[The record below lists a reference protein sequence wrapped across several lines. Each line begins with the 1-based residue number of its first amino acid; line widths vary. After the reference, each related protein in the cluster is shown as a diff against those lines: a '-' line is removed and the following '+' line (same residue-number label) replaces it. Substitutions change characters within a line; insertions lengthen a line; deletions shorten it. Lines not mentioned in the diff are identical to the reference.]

1 MFDYKVLNYAV
12 GFPNELGWSSY
23 NVRKR
28 TSYLADM
35 SIITGYKLVQ
45 EWSHPK
51 ETKYI
56 ITIHGIEVLNQ
67 LRNSRYSK
75 DLLIS
80 SKRLEILTIILII
93 FTAILI
99 ATKPLYVSLDV
110 LVIVIFI
117 FILYFIF
124 MKVYRMKK

>member
-51 ETKYI
+51 ET
-56 ITIHGIEVLNQ
+56 
-67 LRNSRYSK
+67 
-75 DLLIS
+75 
-80 SKRLEILTIILII
+80 
-93 FTAILI
+93 
-99 ATKPLYVSLDV
+99 
-110 LVIVIFI
+110 
-117 FILYFIF
+117 
-124 MKVYRMKK
+124 

>member
-1 MFDYKVLNYAV
+1 MK
-12 GFPNELGWSSY
+12 Y
-23 NVRKR
+23 NINMNITITK
-28 TSYLADM
+28 TS
-35 SIITGYKLVQ
+35 
-45 EWSHPK
+45 K

-99 ATKPLYVSLDV
+99 ATKPLYVSLGW
-110 LVIVIFI
+110 LHSCTSLYPVIIDI
-117 FILYFIF
+117 SA
-124 MKVYRMKK
+124 R